1 LDGVHLHC
9 GWSIR
14 TSVVLSGNASRHTSV
29 TDFFDR
35 ESFNSVEQT
44 FTVVM
49 VSFMIAPSL
58 FSMSEW
64 GSYLPLEFK
73 PERVTTDRLRNW
85 FRGVCSSLTGN
96 SADD

>member
-14 TSVVLSGNASRHTSV
+14 TSVVLSGSASRHTSV
-29 TDFFDR
+29 TDSFDR

-49 VSFMIAPSL
+49 VSFMIALSL
-58 FSMSEW
+58 FSM
-64 GSYLPLEFK
+64 GSRQIEVADGEVK
-73 PERVTTDRLRNW
+73 HGDEILR
-85 FRGVCSSLTGN
+85 
-96 SADD
+96 